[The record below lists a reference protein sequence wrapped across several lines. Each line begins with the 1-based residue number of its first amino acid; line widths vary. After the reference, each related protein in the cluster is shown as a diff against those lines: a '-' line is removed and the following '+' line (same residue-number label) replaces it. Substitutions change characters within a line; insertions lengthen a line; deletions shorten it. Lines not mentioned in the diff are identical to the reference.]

1 MMKRITIA
9 IVLVV
14 CMPLLARAELRSI
27 ALDVHQA
34 KDKSVQVSMY
44 SDVKEEK
51 QKDISVAKATEI
63 LKKSK
68 GWGSA
73 IEVAIITDGNVDL
86 SVYLP
91 LLQAIANNTWLDLAI
106 LKPRRG
112 MGDRIL
118 KHYNIEQST
127 RGDSLKAAP
136 QE

>member
-1 MMKRITIA
+1 MKRITIA

-14 CMPLLARAELRSI
+14 CMPLLARAELRTI

-34 KDKSVQVSMY
+34 KGKSVLVSMY

-51 QKDISVAKATEI
+51 QKDISVAEATEI

-68 GWGSA
+68 GWGSSV
-73 IEVAIITDGNVDL
+73 EVAIITDGNVDL

-91 LLQAIANNTWLDLAI
+91 LLQTIADNAWLDLAI
-106 LKPRRG
+106 LKLRRG
-112 MGDRIL
+112 MGDHIL
-118 KHYNIEQST
+118 KHYDIEQSP

>member
-1 MMKRITIA
+1 MKRITIA

-27 ALDVHQA
+27 ALDIHQA

-68 GWGSA
+68 GWGSVVN
-73 IEVAIITDGNVDL
+73 VAIITDRNVDL
-86 SVYLP
+86 SAYLP
-91 LLQAIANNTWLDLAI
+91 LLQAIANNPWLDLAI

-112 MGDRIL
+112 MGDHIL
-118 KHYNIEQST
+118 KHYNIEQSP
-127 RGDSLKAAP
+127 RSNSLKAAP
-136 QE
+136 RE

>member
-1 MMKRITIA
+1 MKRITIA

-14 CMPLLARAELRSI
+14 CMPLLARAELRTI

-34 KDKSVQVSMY
+34 KDKSVLVSMY

-51 QKDISVAKATEI
+51 QKDISVAEATEI

-68 GWGSA
+68 GWGSSV
-73 IEVAIITDGNVDL
+73 EVAIITDGNVDL

-91 LLQAIANNTWLDLAI
+91 LLQTIADNAWLDLAI
-106 LKPRRG
+106 LKLRRG
-112 MGDRIL
+112 MGDHIL
-118 KHYNIEQST
+118 KHYDIEQSP

>member
-1 MMKRITIA
+1 MKRITIA

-14 CMPLLARAELRSI
+14 CMPLLARAELRTI

-51 QKDISVAKATEI
+51 QKDIAVAEATEI

-68 GWGSA
+68 GWGSSV
-73 IEVAIITDGNVDL
+73 EVAIITDGNVDL

-91 LLQAIANNTWLDLAI
+91 LLQAIANNPRLDLAI
-106 LKPRRG
+106 LKPRRR
-112 MGDRIL
+112 MGDLIL

-127 RGDSLKAAP
+127 RGNNLKAAP